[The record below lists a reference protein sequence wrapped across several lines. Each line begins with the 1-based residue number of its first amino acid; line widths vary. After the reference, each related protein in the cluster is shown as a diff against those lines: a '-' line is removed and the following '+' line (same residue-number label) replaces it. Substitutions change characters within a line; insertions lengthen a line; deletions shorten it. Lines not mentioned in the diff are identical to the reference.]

1 MFINRKSNVSYLKC
15 VAFFSF
21 IRLNNSHIS
30 SKVTT
35 IKGEEPFYIQN
46 QKSGHMKSEKIPSVG
61 FITEPI
67 CFI

>member
-35 IKGEEPFYIQN
+35 NFPFRSSKHVIHYRLVRYHSFAIRLFN
-46 QKSGHMKSEKIPSVG
+46 
-61 FITEPI
+61 
-67 CFI
+67 